1 MTNEEYKLTDEEWRE
16 FQSIPEQWFSHR
28 AWVDARIAERVAD
41 ERAKTQEMKDYGDRA
56 VHKLNQARFDLRD
69 ERAKRPD
76 REQIARI
83 QFEIDNVHQIH
94 GETCLCGFKS
104 SRSRSRTEHLTAL
117 FADAVLALEP
127 ETDQELQ
134 DRIEALEK
142 NLAYEVA
149 QKIKLAEQL
158 QAATTTS
165 LTLEQA
171 RWKMHAGIDSR
182 CSEEVA
188 AKAKPVIDLVFSSLA
203 LEPETREET
212 GPALRIDDDGA
223 HIYWADPV
231 EGCWVAF
238 RRVDCVGEEEL
249 PERRLPAPDARE
261 EPGRVEWGVAYR
273 QNDGKLFVDEAVDY
287 DDAVFRVA
295 NSSVYD
301 MVVQRRVTAYAPVGA
316 ALTPEAREE
325 LKLSGILAR
334 AEEVRQDDGWC
345 IGGAWGDY
353 GEVVV
358 PIRILS
364 YVIEGELDQKIA
376 STDPGFALT
385 YAEQERRAEEAE
397 AKLAE
402 AREEPHHA
410 LEVDV
415 LTWHCLKCG
424 RPARGHDKAREVT
437 DAKAY
442 EVTEAE
448 VEAAARKIFEYDAP
462 SHEPDEWS
470 GLSEPLKSDYRGTAR
485 AALEAARKVK

>member
-1 MTNEEYKLTDEEWRE
+1 MAEQEYTPTTPAEESPVWEAADRLRHHGFPWLAEMVEEM
-16 FQSIPEQWFSHR
+16 
-28 AWVDARIAERVAD
+28 AR
-41 ERAKTQEMKDYGDRA
+41 ERAKRPDRIEELEKNLSYE
-56 VHKLNQARFDLRD
+56 VEQKIKLADTLRD

-134 DRIEALEK
+134 DRIEVLEK

-316 ALTPEAREE
+316 ALTPELAGRKAHYGDAR
-325 LKLSGILAR
+325 
-334 AEEVRQDDGWC
+334 
-345 IGGAWGDY
+345 
-353 GEVVV
+353 
-358 PIRILS
+358 
-364 YVIEGELDQKIA
+364 
-376 STDPGFALT
+376 
-385 YAEQERRAEEAE
+385 
-397 AKLAE
+397 
-402 AREEPHHA
+402 
-410 LEVDV
+410 
-415 LTWHCLKCG
+415 
-424 RPARGHDKAREVT
+424 
-437 DAKAY
+437 
-442 EVTEAE
+442 
-448 VEAAARKIFEYDAP
+448 
-462 SHEPDEWS
+462 
-470 GLSEPLKSDYRGTAR
+470 
-485 AALEAARKVK
+485 